1 MRHPWRDRIISF
13 RRGESALRELRIIVA
28 MDQVMNDAGMI
39 GVLFPEL
46 FQDGGCLK
54 LFRQTS
60 VVERGITNS
69 EYREGME
76 GLHFEIVR
84 ILVAQLAH
92 RFFVRDY
99 RIARPDWPMTRL
111 PDGGCARTVRRMVID
126 IQRRDKSALA
136 ICAGIHY
143 HPFFNSRFARAHFVR
158 GRWRP
163 NRMPPGHGDS
173 PLRHR
178 AFRVALGYSCKN
190 APRLFVKEW
199 MQQRDA

>member
-46 FQDGGCLK
+46 FQDGSCLK

-92 RFFVRDY
+92 RFFVRDHT
-99 RIARPDWPMTRL
+99 IAWSDWPMTRL
-111 PDGGCARTVRRMVID
+111 PDGSSGSSVGDVVIN
-126 IQRRDKSALA
+126 IQRPDKSALA
-136 ICAGIHY
+136 LRAGIHC
-143 HPFFNSRFARAHFVR
+143 HRFFNSRFARAHFIR
-158 GRWRP
+158 SGWRP
-163 NRMPPGHGDS
+163 DRMPPSHGDS
-173 PLRHR
+173 PLRHC
-178 AFRVALGYSCKN
+178 AFRVAFDHRCENASC
-190 APRLFVKEW
+190 LLVKE
-199 MQQRDA
+199 